1 MGIPREAIDKA
12 DFDRMERGLP
22 PRPKPKIIRP
32 EPKFPVVP
40 NRIEFLKLPLEKLIR
55 IEAIRRRVIRNEEGV
70 SFLGYDIQIE
80 VRDGKP
86 LQGWIEEGD
95 LVRLLPHV
103 RDLTD
108 EAILDNIGR

>member
-1 MGIPREAIDKA
+1 MGIPREAIDLEDWK
-12 DFDRMERGLP
+12 RMDKGLP
-22 PRPKPKIIRP
+22 PRKKAKIVIP

-40 NRIEFLKLPLEKLIR
+40 NRIEFLKIPLEKVVR
-55 IEAIRRRVIRNEEGV
+55 IAAIRRRVIRNEEGV
-70 SFLGYDIQIE
+70 SFLGHNVSIE